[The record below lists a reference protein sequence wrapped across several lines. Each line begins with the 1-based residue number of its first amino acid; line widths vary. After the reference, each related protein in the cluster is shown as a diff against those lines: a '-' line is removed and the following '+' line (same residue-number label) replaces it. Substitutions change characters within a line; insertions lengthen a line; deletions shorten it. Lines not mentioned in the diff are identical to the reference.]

1 MTIVF
6 LCVMGFIA
14 AFVDAIAG
22 GSGLITI
29 PAYMIAGLSPHIL
42 LGTNKFASVA
52 GTAMS
57 TYTFAKSKRINWD
70 LMIRLLPFSFI
81 GAAIGVYSVLRLDS
95 TILEPLILAILIGV
109 GIYTVIKKE
118 IGLTDRY
125 KGFNSSSLIQGIIF
139 ALVLGFYDGFF
150 GPGTGSFIIFS
161 LIKVFGFSFVNASAN
176 SKVLNLG
183 SNFMSLFLFAI
194 NGKINYLIGFPVA
207 ISMMLGAMVGS
218 KTAIEKGNKFVK
230 PIFII
235 MALGAAGKVLYGII
249 F

>member
-1 MTIVF
+1 MTIIF
-6 LCVMGFIA
+6 LCIMGFVA

-29 PAYMIAGLSPHIL
+29 PAYMIAGLNPHVL

-57 TYTFAKSKRINWD
+57 TFTFAKSKRINWN
-70 LMIRLLPFSFI
+70 LMLRLLPLSFI

-95 TILEPLILAILIGV
+95 SILEPLILVILIGV
-109 GIYTVIKKE
+109 GIYSVVKKD
-118 IGLTDRY
+118 IGLQDHY
-125 KGFNSSSLIQGIIF
+125 DGFNTSTLIQGGIF
-139 ALVLGFYDGFF
+139 ALILGFYDGFF

-161 LIKVFGFSFVNASAN
+161 LIKIFGFSFVNASSN

-183 SNFMSLFLFAI
+183 SNFMSLVLFAI
-194 NGKINYLIGFPVA
+194 NGKIDYLIGFPVA

-218 KTAIEKGNKFVK
+218 RTAIERGNRFVK

-235 MALGAAGKVLYGII
+235 MALGAAGKVLYGIVM
-249 F
+249 